1 MYRTSSSSSTLAG
14 LTASGTA
21 VLDLRDILVLFAGVS
36 SVNDKNIFVYTRKK
50 NKGIESAP
58 ARSIP
63 LPSSSHVDG
72 TPVLLRPQFL
82 SARPTASC
90 AFRAKKVQEPET

>member
-36 SVNDKNIFVYTRKK
+36 SVNDKKIFVYTRKI

-63 LPSSSHVDG
+63 LHSSSHVDG
-72 TPVLLRPQFL
+72 TPVLRPQFL
-82 SARPTASC
+82 SARPTA
-90 AFRAKKVQEPET
+90 FRAKRVQQPET